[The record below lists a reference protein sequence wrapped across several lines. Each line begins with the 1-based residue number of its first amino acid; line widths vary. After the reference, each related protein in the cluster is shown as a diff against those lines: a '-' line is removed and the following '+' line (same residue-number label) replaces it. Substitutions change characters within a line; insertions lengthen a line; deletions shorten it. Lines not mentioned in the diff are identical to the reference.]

1 MSDQHSHSH
10 GDGDEHGHG
19 HGHTGHGH
27 EHADADAPQK
37 VVEDDVVA
45 ECVVMPGTTVVKEE
59 AELAGLVREYEGK
72 KYYLCCDAC
81 GPLFDADPARYA
93 HA

>member
-1 MSDQHSHSH
+1 MSDDHDDPRDH
-10 GDGDEHGHG
+10 DHGHG
-19 HGHTGHGH
+19 HGHGQ
-27 EHADADAPQK
+27 ADAQAPPTL
-37 VVEDDVVA
+37 VEDDVMAV
-45 ECVVMPGTTVVKEE
+45 CVVMPGTPVVKEE

-72 KYYLCCDAC
+72 TYYLCCDAC

>member
-1 MSDQHSHSH
+1 MEMATSRVTATDAR
-10 GDGDEHGHG
+10 
-19 HGHTGHGH
+19 HGH
-27 EHADADAPQK
+27 EHGHEHEPADAAAPQK

-81 GPLFDADPARYA
+81 GPLFDADPAKYA

>member
-10 GDGDEHGHG
+10 EHGDEHGHG
-19 HGHTGHGH
+19 HGHGH
-27 EHADADAPQK
+27 ENADAAQR
-37 VVEDDVVA
+37 VVEDDLVA
-45 ECVVMPGTTVVKEE
+45 ECVVMPGTPVVKEE

-81 GPLFDADPARYA
+81 GPLFDADPAKYA

>member
-1 MSDQHSHSH
+1 MSDQDSHSH
-10 GDGDEHGHG
+10 DHDDSHGHG
-19 HGHTGHGH
+19 HGHGHG
-27 EHADADAPQK
+27 DAQAAPSS
-37 VVEDDVVA
+37 VAEDDVVA
-45 ECVVMPGTTVVKEE
+45 ECVVMPGTPVVKEE